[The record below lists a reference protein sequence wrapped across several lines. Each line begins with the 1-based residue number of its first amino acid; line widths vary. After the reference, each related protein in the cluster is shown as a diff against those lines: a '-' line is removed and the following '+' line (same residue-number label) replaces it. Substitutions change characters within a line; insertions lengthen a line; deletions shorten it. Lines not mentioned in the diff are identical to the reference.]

1 MSDWWAKKLQGGA
14 PQPPQAPRQG
24 STPGSTPPLP
34 QQAPRPAHLPPA
46 YQQPQQVP
54 QQYVDEDAPL
64 PEGASAQELVAHN
77 QQRLMTKDYREIP
90 KEATALKKSGGRCPD
105 CDSGNYF
112 AGTASG
118 GGAHCYDCGY
128 PIIQAGSGLGALG
141 GSGIIAT
148 GGQHAARSPQYT
160 QQLGG

>member
-1 MSDWWAKKLQGGA
+1 MSDWWAKKLQQGGA
-14 PQPPQAPRQG
+14 PQQQPPRQ
-24 STPGSTPPLP
+24 GSTPPLP
-34 QQAPRPAHLPPA
+34 QAAPRPTHLPPA
-46 YQQPQQVP
+46 YAPGQVQQPVQP
-54 QQYVDEDAPL
+54 QYVDDDAPL
-64 PEGASAQELVAHN
+64 PEGVSAQELVAHN
-77 QQRLMTKDYREIP
+77 QQRLATKDYREIP